1 MVDFNRVLN
10 RIQAGTVLVVGDIMI
25 DRYLTG
31 DVERISP
38 EAPIPVLRVRGRKN
52 VLGGA
57 ANVAG
62 NVRGYHVDTY
72 LSGVLGADLAGEEAE
87 EMLGSLG
94 IHFAGIRSQNRST
107 TQKTRAVGMN
117 QQIIRIDEEDSSWLS
132 EEEEE
137 ALLVCIREVL
147 PKADV
152 VILSD
157 YRKGVCSQG
166 LCKSVIALCVKAEK
180 TVIVDPKSS
189 DWTKYAGASLITPNF
204 REYQEAVGY
213 ALENETTAITAAGK
227 DLFIRY
233 GIRHILVT
241 RSQHGMTLLPG
252 EGGHTSFQAI
262 QQEVFDVSGAGD
274 TVIGSIGAL
283 LACGESLADS
293 VETANY
299 AAGLSVSKRGTYMV
313 TIEEVMDYIRS
324 SVDMDDTKIIGRERI
339 ADLAVAWRRNGERI
353 IFTNGCFDLLH
364 IGHVNYLKKAAA
376 LGTKLIV
383 GVNSDESV
391 RRLKGKERPVN
402 SETARMGV
410 LAALGCVDAVVLF
423 TEDTPLELIRD
434 VTPDV
439 LVKGGDYRIEEIVG
453 REYAKETVTIPLTEG
468 VSTTGILARMKG
480 AE

>member
-1 MVDFNRVLN
+1 
-10 RIQAGTVLVVGDIMI
+10 
-25 DRYLTG
+25 
-31 DVERISP
+31 
-38 EAPIPVLRVRGRKN
+38 
-52 VLGGA
+52 
-57 ANVAG
+57 
-62 NVRGYHVDTY
+62 
-72 LSGVLGADLAGEEAE
+72 
-87 EMLGSLG
+87 
-94 IHFAGIRSQNRST
+94 
-107 TQKTRAVGMN
+107 
-117 QQIIRIDEEDSSWLS
+117 
-132 EEEEE
+132 
-137 ALLVCIREVL
+137 
-147 PKADV
+147 
-152 VILSD
+152 
-157 YRKGVCSQG
+157 
-166 LCKSVIALCVKAEK
+166 
-180 TVIVDPKSS
+180 
-189 DWTKYAGASLITPNF
+189 
-204 REYQEAVGY
+204 
-213 ALENETTAITAAGK
+213 
-227 DLFIRY
+227 
-233 GIRHILVT
+233 
-241 RSQHGMTLLPG
+241 
-252 EGGHTSFQAI
+252 
-262 QQEVFDVSGAGD
+262 
-274 TVIGSIGAL
+274 
-283 LACGESLADS
+283 
-293 VETANY
+293 
-299 AAGLSVSKRGTYMV
+299 MV

-402 SETARMGV
+402 PETARMGV